1 MQIRVID
8 NLQAFAELR
17 ADWDRVYDNDPDAQF
32 FLSWTWLSQW
42 LPMLTGSWFILTA
55 KPRGAEHPVAF
66 LPLRVRV
73 RERKQGGFYNE
84 IYMAGN
90 YQADYTG
97 FICMPEFDK
106 LAIPALAKYVSK
118 SPWARVN
125 LDNIRTTDE
134 RLRLFLDYFP
144 NTKFVIKTEE
154 RINKRDNINNCICPF
169 APLPDDWDSY
179 LNNSLSSNTRQKIR
193 RFLRQVEGSDEF
205 RITHATPD
213 TVERD
218 LNILLQF
225 WKIKWAP
232 RKGNR
237 TTTIMQSN
245 YEMLKRNSDVGA
257 LFLPVLWKGA
267 TPLGALASLVDRQKK
282 AFLFYIA
289 GRDESFNTPPP
300 GLVLHAHSIRHAIQN
315 GFRTYDFLRGN
326 EPYKYSFGTQER
338 RIVCTIVTTKNGRN
352 TGDKLDVRTI
362 PAALDRATELHRK
375 RQFARAEH
383 GYRQII
389 QSDPQCADAL
399 YRLGQ
404 LKASTGSHGTAKRIF
419 KSLVA
424 IKPDSE
430 KAWLRLGHSLEA
442 RRRFTEAA
450 DAYRQVISRY
460 PHMAIAHNKLGNAL
474 FKAGRYEDAIVAF
487 EKAVN
492 LQPGY
497 LEAEVSW
504 ANTLHLLR
512 RLPAEKRAHYA
523 ALNAALGDKVRK
535 AGNHIYAIHC
545 YRQALTLKSDLISA
559 HLGLAQ
565 AFQAQADMDKAM
577 QSYRKVIALDPQ
589 HGEALSFLSQFA
601 PPRDRPVGMLHA
613 DA

>member
-1 MQIRVID
+1 MQIHVID
-8 NLQAFAELR
+8 TMHDFERLR
-17 ADWDRVYDNDPDAQF
+17 INWSLVYESDPDAQY

-42 LPMLTGSWFILTA
+42 FPMLKGSWFILAA
-55 KPRGAEHPVAF
+55 KPAGSEHYVAF
-66 LPLRVRV
+66 FPLRIRL
-73 RERKQGGFYNE
+73 RERKRGGFFNE

-106 LAIPALAKYVSK
+106 HAIPALARYVSR
-118 SPWARVN
+118 SSWARIN
-125 LDNIRTTDE
+125 LENIRTTDE
-134 RLRLFLDYFP
+134 RLRLFLDGFP
-144 NTKFVIKTEE
+144 HTRFAIKAEE
-154 RINKRDNINNCICPF
+154 RINKRDNIDNCICPF
-169 APLPDDWDSY
+169 AELPDDWDSY
-179 LNNSLSSNTRQKIR
+179 LNNCLSANTRQKIR
-193 RFLRQVEGSDEF
+193 RFLRQVEGSGEF
-205 RITHATPD
+205 RITHATAD
-213 TVERD
+213 TVGRD

-232 RKGNR
+232 RKGDR
-237 TTTIMQSN
+237 ATTIMQSN
-245 YEMLKRNSDVGA
+245 YEMLKRNSDVGG
-257 LFLPVLWKGA
+257 LFLPVLWKGD
-267 TPLGALASLVDRQKK
+267 TPVGALASLVDHQKK

-300 GLVLHAHSIRHAIQN
+300 GLVLHAHSIHYAIQN

-326 EPYKYSFGTQER
+326 EAYKYSFGTQER
-338 RIVCTIVTTKNGRN
+338 RIVCTIVTTRNGRN
-352 TGDKLDVRTI
+352 TGDKLDARTI
-362 PAALDRATELHRK
+362 PDALERATELHRK
-375 RQFARAEH
+375 RQFVRAEQ

-389 QSDPQCADAL
+389 QTDPQCADAL

-430 KAWLRLGHSLEA
+430 RAWLRLGHSLEA

-450 DAYRQVISRY
+450 DAYRQVISRH
-460 PHMAIAHNKLGNAL
+460 PNLPIAHNKLGNAL
-474 FKAGRYEDAIVAF
+474 FRAGRYEEAIAAF
-487 EKAVN
+487 EKAVS

-504 ANTLHLLR
+504 ANTLHLLG

-523 ALNAALGDKVRK
+523 AMNAALGDKVRQ
-535 AGNHIYAIHC
+535 AGSHVYAILC
-545 YRQALTLKSDLISA
+545 YRQALSLKDDLIEA

-565 AFQAQADMDKAM
+565 AFQAQAEMGKAA
-577 QSYRKVIALDPQ
+577 QSYRKVIALNPQ
-589 HGEALSFLSQFA
+589 NSEALAFLAQFA
-601 PPRDRPVGMLHA
+601 PPPTISAMHA